1 MGLFLGISVFGA
13 LALVYTPVGHF
24 FGPLPHGG
32 CPIIIT
38 RLFSRPRHNQYHLS
52 CQEIGHLLAA
62 TRNAASFSLYDVS

>member
-52 CQEIGHLLAA
+52 CQETGRLSAA
-62 TRNAASFSLYDVS
+62 TRDPTPFFWYVVR